1 MLRARCLVVIFSA
14 ISIVT
19 FYKGS
24 FTLALFIANIP
35 AKMPAKETVAMLHS
49 DSLAD
54 ATVIGLV
61 LFLLS

>member
-1 MLRARCLVVIFSA
+1 MLRARCLVVIFTA

-19 FYKGS
+19 FYKGL

-35 AKMPAKETVAMLHS
+35 AKVTVAMLHS